1 MARGKSRSQRKS
13 KAKSGRR
20 RRSAQA
26 KLEERRKRVLRW
38 SVIISALV
46 LAMGLG
52 SYLLLSQRGPGSPGQ
67 AFELADRP
75 IIKVTPK
82 TYDFGTVSRAAGV
95 VTAEL
100 MLENRGRSELVI
112 NGMRTSCGCTQAS
125 LIIDGEEGPL
135 FGMHDNPVGWRAR
148 LAPGERAWLKVYYDP
163 NVHGGLR
170 GAVTREI
177 EIYSNDPKS
186 PVYTVRIKLVQTG

>member
-1 MARGKSRSQRKS
+1 MARGKSRRGQRS
-13 KAKSGRR
+13 KAKSGSRQR
-20 RRSAQA
+20 NVQA
-26 KLEERRKRVLRW
+26 RLEERRKRV
-38 SVIISALV
+38 VIAALV

-52 SYLLLSQRGPGSPGQ
+52 SYLLLTQRGPGSAGQ
-67 AFELADRP
+67 AIELGDRP

-82 TYDFGTVSRAAGV
+82 TYNFGTVSQAQGV

-100 MLENRGRSELVI
+100 TLENRGRSELVI
-112 NGMRTSCGCTQAS
+112 NGMRTSCGCTQVS
-125 LIIDGEEGPL
+125 LIVDGEEGPL
-135 FGMHDNPVGWRAR
+135 FGMHDNPVGWRAQ

-163 NVHGGLR
+163 NVHGELR

-177 EIYSNDPKS
+177 EIYSNDPQS